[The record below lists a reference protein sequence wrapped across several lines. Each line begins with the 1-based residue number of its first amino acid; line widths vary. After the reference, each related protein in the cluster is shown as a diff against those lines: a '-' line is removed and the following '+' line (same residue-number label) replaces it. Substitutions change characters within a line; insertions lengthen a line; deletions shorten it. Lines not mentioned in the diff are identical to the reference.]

1 MSRPRRPRTPSYAN
15 VMSTIAVFV
24 ALGTGGAYAAN
35 TIGSADIIDGSV
47 TSADVRNATLLG
59 GDIAPETIRTGNI
72 AEDTIRNYD
81 IYPNAIRGSRIANDS
96 LTGTDVDESSLGTVP
111 QAGHAASASEAAH
124 ATSAGHATQAGKAP
138 VQGYQVLYR
147 QAPFDQTV
155 DKEQTVEVP
164 CPPGKRPISGG
175 ALTYTGA
182 HNPDGNEVAIKES
195 RPVGMTYT
203 PDDNRPTGWR
213 VTAEATDRASYLS
226 VIYVTAYAVCAE
238 TDLGF

>member
-1 MSRPRRPRTPSYAN
+1 MSRPRRLRPPSYAN
-15 VMSTIAVFV
+15 VMSTIAVVV

-35 TIGSADIIDGSV
+35 TIGSDDIIDESIV
-47 TSADVRNATLLG
+47 SADVKNQGLKGADILDRSITKH
-59 GDIAPETIRTGNI
+59 DIAPETVGATRITDGEVGG
-72 AEDTIRNYD
+72 AE
-81 IYPNAIRGSRIANDS
+81 
-96 LTGTDVDESSLGTVP
+96 LTDDGVKGADVDEGSLGNVP
-111 QAGHAASASEAAH
+111 SASSAAH

-164 CPPGKRPISGG
+164 CPAGKRPISGG

-182 HNPDGNEVAIKES
+182 HNPDGSEVAIKES
-195 RPVGMTYT
+195 RPVGGYTYSQ
-203 PDDNRPTGWR
+203 DDNRPTAWR
-213 VTAEATDRASYLS
+213 VTAEATDRATYAS